1 MSYELLVEV
10 TRNGTVESRHFGTAA
25 VCDFKGNVVESWGDI
40 ESLVFP
46 RSALK
51 PLLAIHLIE
60 SGASDQYALSD
71 AELSLACSSH
81 QGEQMHQDLVESWLN
96 RLGLTEDH
104 LACGAVLPE
113 HTESAHQLLA
123 SGQHGCRIHH
133 NCSGKHTGFLTTA
146 LHLNMPLDN
155 YHQVEH
161 PLQQLSLDI
170 LSDLADIDLKQY
182 PMGIDGCGLPAP
194 TMPLLQLARATAR
207 FAKPVHLSV
216 ERTQAIYRLHEAI
229 TNEPLY
235 IAGQGTV
242 VSELN
247 EVTKGAVLAK
257 TGAEGILTAALPE
270 RGLGIAL
277 KITDGSARAR
287 SVALLAILDHLG
299 ALSDE
304 EKHKL
309 QAHIS
314 PTIVNSKGLAVGEIR
329 PAASWL
335 QNSTVIELNENR
347 RNLNLK
353 SVQKTNLKK
362 SSYFSKY

>member
-10 TRNGTVESRHFGTAA
+10 TRHGTVESRHFGSAV
-25 VCDFKGNVVESWGDI
+25 VCDAKGNVVESWGDI
-40 ESLVFP
+40 ECLVFP

-51 PLLAIHLIE
+51 PMLAIQLVE
-60 SGASDQYALSD
+60 SGASDQYALKD

-81 QGEQMHQDLVESWLN
+81 QGEQMHQDLVASWLN
-96 RLGLTEDH
+96 RLGLNEEH
-104 LACGAVLPE
+104 LACGPVLPE

-123 SGQHGCRIHH
+123 SGQQGCRIHH
-133 NCSGKHTGFLTTA
+133 NCSGKHAGFLTTA
-146 LHLNMPLDN
+146 MHLDLALDD
-155 YHQVEH
+155 YHQLEH
-161 PLQQLSLDI
+161 PLQQLSLDT

-182 PMGIDGCGLPAP
+182 PIGIDGCGLPAP
-194 TMPLLQLARATAR
+194 TMPLLQLGHATAR
-207 FAKPVHLSV
+207 FANPVDLSDY
-216 ERTQAIYRLHEAI
+216 RAQAIYRLHQAI

-235 IAGQGTV
+235 IAGHGTV

-257 TGAEGILTAALPE
+257 TGAEGVVTAALPG

-277 KITDGSARAR
+277 KIADGSARAR

-304 EKHKL
+304 EKHQL
-309 QAHIS
+309 QSHIS
-314 PTIVNSKGLAVGEIR
+314 PAILNSTGIVVGEIR

-335 QNSTVIELNENR
+335 PRCNDIALTESR
-347 RNLNLK
+347 RK
-353 SVQKTNLKK
+353 VKA
-362 SSYFSKY
+362 

>member
-10 TRNGTVESRHFGTAA
+10 TCHGTVESRHFGSAV
-25 VCDFKGNVVESWGDI
+25 VCDARGNVVESWGDI

-51 PLLAIHLIE
+51 PMLAIQLVE
-60 SGASDQYALSD
+60 SGASAHYALND

-81 QGEQMHQDLVESWLN
+81 QGEQMHQDLVASWLN
-96 RLGLTEDH
+96 RLGLTEAH
-104 LACGAVLPE
+104 LACGPVLPE
-113 HTESAHQLLA
+113 DTESAHKLLA
-123 SGQHGCRIHH
+123 SGQQGCRIHH
-133 NCSGKHTGFLTTA
+133 NCSGKHAGFLTTA
-146 LHLNMPLDN
+146 LHLDLSLDD
-155 YHQVEH
+155 YHHIEH
-161 PLQQLSLDI
+161 SLQQLSLDT

-182 PMGIDGCGLPAP
+182 PIGIDGCGLPAP
-194 TMPLLQLARATAR
+194 TMPLLRLGHATAR
-207 FAKPVHLSV
+207 FANPVDLSDY
-216 ERTQAIYRLHEAI
+216 RAQAIYRLHEAI

-235 IAGQGTV
+235 IAGHGSV

-257 TGAEGILTAALPE
+257 TGAEGVATAALPG

-277 KITDGSARAR
+277 KITDGSSRAR

-304 EKHKL
+304 EKHQL

-314 PTIVNSKGLAVGEIR
+314 PVILNSTGIVVGEIR

-335 QNSTVIELNENR
+335 PGLNGIALNENQR
-347 RNLNLK
+347 K
-353 SVQKTNLKK
+353 VKA
-362 SSYFSKY
+362 

>member
-1 MSYELLVEV
+1 
-10 TRNGTVESRHFGTAA
+10 
-25 VCDFKGNVVESWGDI
+25 VCDFKGNVVQSWGDI
-40 ESLVFP
+40 DALVFP

-51 PLLAIHLIE
+51 PMLAIQLVE
-60 SGASDQYALSD
+60 SGACEQYGLSD

-81 QGEQMHQDLVESWLN
+81 QGEKMHQDLVASWLD
-96 RLGLTEDH
+96 RLGLSEDY

-123 SGQHGCRIHH
+123 AGQQGRRIHH

-146 LHLNMPLDN
+146 LHLGIALEN
-155 YHQVEH
+155 YHLVEH

-194 TMPLLQLARATAR
+194 TMPLRRLGYATAR
-207 FAKPVHLSV
+207 FANPVDLSKT
-216 ERTQAIYRLHEAI
+216 RAQAIYRLHEAI

-235 IAGQGTV
+235 IAGHGSV

-247 EVTKGAVLAK
+247 EVSKGAVLAK
-257 TGAEGILTAALPE
+257 TGAEGIVTAALPG
-270 RGLGIAL
+270 RGLGIAV
-277 KITDGSARAR
+277 KIVDGGNRAR
-287 SVALLAILDHLG
+287 SVALLAILDHLNV
-299 ALSDE
+299 LSDD

-309 QAHIS
+309 QAHMS
-314 PTIVNSKGLAVGEIR
+314 PAIVNSRDLAVGEIR

-335 QNSTVIELNENR
+335 Q
-347 RNLNLK
+347 
-353 SVQKTNLKK
+353 
-362 SSYFSKY
+362 